1 LDEKSTTQD
10 KIKALKLEITRK
22 EGSIKDLKD
31 KVDLLSINNDTRRLS
46 EDELEKSREVI
57 KKLKGEIERK
67 DQALRTLK
75 VKLDGALFELDNI
88 KTETLTKTQVF

>member
-1 LDEKSTTQD
+1 
-10 KIKALKLEITRK
+10 
-22 EGSIKDLKD
+22 LKD

-46 EDELEKSREVI
+46 EDELEKSREII

-67 DQALRTLK
+67 DQTLRSLK

-88 KTETLTKTQVF
+88 KTETLTKTQVTFLRKFSLIKIDKHSRS